1 MQMKIFSEEKF
12 NILITEILLTGPT
25 NLSFFYKKDLVFLIP

>member
-12 NILITEILLTGPT
+12 NILITEILLTGLT
-25 NLSFFYKKDLVFLIP
+25 NLSFVYKKNQFF